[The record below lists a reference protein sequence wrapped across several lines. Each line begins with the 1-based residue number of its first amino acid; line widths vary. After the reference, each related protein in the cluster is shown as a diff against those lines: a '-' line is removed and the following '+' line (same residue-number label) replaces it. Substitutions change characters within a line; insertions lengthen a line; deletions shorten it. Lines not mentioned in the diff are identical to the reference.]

1 MVESGGA
8 SSRRLRVAHD
18 FPYRSEL
25 LASLS
30 ALILLWESPGLQSEI
45 LTSSGEPID
54 QPAHQALRHLAAG
67 QPMRPSDLAQ
77 AMGTGASNVSK
88 IVKRLEAEGLVARD
102 RDPGDTRSTLITLTP
117 QGDSAARHIYDLGD
131 EMIAQVLATWSPR
144 DVSRFT
150 ELAKRFSADAIAAA
164 EEMRRKGLKRPSGE
178 RPTFAD

>member
-1 MVESGGA
+1 MVEPVETPP
-8 SSRRLRVAHD
+8 RRLREARD

-88 IVKRLEAEGLVARD
+88 ILKRLEGEGLVS
-102 RDPGDTRSTLITLTP
+102 RDPAPDDTRSTLITLTP
-117 QGDSAARHIYDLGD
+117 EGTEAARHIYNLGD
-131 EMIAQVLATWSPR
+131 DMIAQVLAKWSSR
-144 DVSRFT
+144 DIARYTELTKRFT
-150 ELAKRFSADAIAAA
+150 ADAISAA
-164 EEMRRKGLKRPSGE
+164 EDMRRHGLKR
-178 RPTFAD
+178 RPE

>member
-1 MVESGGA
+1 MA
-8 SSRRLRVAHD
+8 RD

-67 QPMRPSDLAQ
+67 EPMRPSDLAQ

-88 IVKRLEAEGLVARD
+88 ILKRLEAEGLVARD
-102 RDPGDTRSTLITLTP
+102 PDPHDTRSTSIRLTP
-117 QGDSAARHIYDLGD
+117 EGTVAARHIYELGD
-131 EMIAQVLATWSPR
+131 AMIAQVLAGWSAR
-144 DVSRFT
+144 DVARYTELTTRFT
-150 ELAKRFSADAIAAA
+150 ADAIAAA
-164 EEMRRKGLKRPSGE
+164 EDMRREGLR
-178 RPTFAD
+178 R

>member
-1 MVESGGA
+1 MVDPPAELSP
-8 SSRRLRVAHD
+8 RKLLMPRD
-18 FPYRSEL
+18 FAYRSEL

-54 QPAHQALRHLAAG
+54 QPAHQALRHLAAA

-88 IVKRLEAEGLVARD
+88 IVRRLEEGGFVVRE
-102 RDPGDTRSTLITLTP
+102 RDPEDTRSTLIALTP
-117 QGDSAARHIYDLGD
+117 QGVSAAHHIYDLGD
-131 EMIAQVLATWSPR
+131 DMIAQVLVGWSQR

-150 ELAKRFSADAIAAA
+150 ELTKRFVTDAIAAA
-164 EEMRRKGLKRPSGE
+164 EDMRHSGLRRRPQ
-178 RPTFAD
+178 